1 MRNGVDPGCTVG
13 VLCLQSLVLLGS
25 ETVADM
31 EDENVDLTSV

>member
-13 VLCLQSLVLLGS
+13 VLCLQSLVVPGS

-31 EDENVDLTSV
+31 EDESVDLTSV